1 MSPIFPLIPPN
12 VPTHVFAIA
21 FMTAAATL
29 LALFLWLSRLV
40 QRWRPGSRRETPY
53 LRGACTLLALVGNAD
68 NLIEQQGALLLHA
81 YVWALIFLVG
91 IAVLAGI
98 LHLVF
103 FIRRRNDQH
112 HYHMRR
118 QARRQHR
125 QAEQQQVE
133 HAEQP
138 L

>member
-29 LALFLWLSRLV
+29 LALFLWLSRLI
-40 QRWRPGSRRETPY
+40 QRRRRSPRGETPY

-81 YVWALIFLVG
+81 YVL
-91 IAVLAGI
+91 
-98 LHLVF
+98 
-103 FIRRRNDQH
+103 RRS
-112 HYHMRR
+112 
-118 QARRQHR
+118 A
-125 QAEQQQVE
+125 QAEQPQVE
-133 HAEQP
+133 HVEQP
-138 L
+138 LS